1 MKVLVNLITT
11 SRLILA
17 IVFICLLNKIDHTFF
32 IIAIM
37 SLYLSDF
44 VDGFLARKYNVQ
56 TFYGSIMDT
65 IADKTLNMALILPLL
80 KLAPYLFLVLLL
92 ELIIIITNTTGKI
105 MGKEIM
111 ARTLGKIKMWII
123 AFTLILGYLKMFGI
137 YGGTFV
143 YLPVI
148 TSAMQVIVIID
159 YIIYL
164 IRQKEIKKIVIN
176 GKKDFIQKLFST
188 EFYLENK

>member
-17 IVFICLLNKIDHTFF
+17 IVFICLLSKINHTFF

-44 VDGFLARKYNVQ
+44 VDGYLARKYNVQ

-111 ARTLGKIKMWII
+111 ARILGKIKMWII

-148 TSAMQVIVIID
+148 TSIMQIIVIID
-159 YIIYL
+159 YIVYL
-164 IRQKEIKKIVIN
+164 VNQKEIKKIVIN
-176 GKKDFIQKLFST
+176 GKKDFIDKLFST